1 MKEKNL
7 KITIGLM
14 SAALFGL
21 IAVQFYWI
29 TNAIELE
36 EKLFDYNVNEAMN
49 SVVKRISKNE
59 TVKYVAHKIIKSS
72 DEDIRLVSND
82 SLHSVRIINRG
93 KTKSVT
99 SFKQINVYRCY
110 YCLLFCYCFIIP
122 NDAVNLQRD

>member
-49 SVVKRISKNE
+49 SVVKKISQNE

-82 SLHSVRIINRG
+82 SLHSLRIINRG

-99 SFKQINVYRCY
+99 SFNFATC
-110 YCLLFCYCFIIP
+110 
-122 NDAVNLQRD
+122 DSNLI